1 MTEKEQFLL
10 PKEMIQLIIGSL
22 EKEAIQQSNKLE
34 SLRKEEREQ
43 RKTNH
48 ELIEAIDRLKGH
60 KE

>member
-1 MTEKEQFLL
+1 MTEKELFLL
-10 PKEMIQLIIGSL
+10 PNDMIQLIIGSL

-48 ELIEAIDRLKGH
+48 ELT
-60 KE
+60 